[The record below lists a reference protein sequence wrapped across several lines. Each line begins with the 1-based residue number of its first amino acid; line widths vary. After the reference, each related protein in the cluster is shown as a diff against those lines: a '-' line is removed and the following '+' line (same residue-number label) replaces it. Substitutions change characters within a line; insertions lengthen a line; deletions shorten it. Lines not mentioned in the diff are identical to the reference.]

1 MKWSEICRRK
11 NLCVDFLVL
20 PILGALLLSAL
31 SVVQKLYIGAPVWRV
46 QVYYFPAVYGSIAGG
61 LVGIW
66 SRRLRQAL
74 VKQVKLQEHYLD
86 LFENASDLIQS
97 VRLDGSILYVN
108 RAWKE
113 TLGYLDHDIPSLN
126 IFDVISSADRPICRN
141 RVISLLDGAELGPI
155 EVTFQ
160 CKDGR
165 AVLLEGNISLRQDE
179 GQPHSVRG
187 IFRNISER
195 KQAEQKIHQLAYY
208 DTLTGLPNRVLLQDR
223 LIHAI
228 ADARRFSHYLA
239 VMFIDLDQFK
249 KVNDTLGHSVGDL
262 LLKDAARRLRSCLR
276 DNDTAARLGGDEFVV
291 ILSGFKQ
298 ISNLPHIARKVLDVL
313 SQPYFLAERELVV
326 SASLGI
332 SVYPQDGDNAE
343 LLMRNA
349 DMAMY
354 AAKYDHGNGYC
365 FFSEEMNKNATRQLE
380 LEEQLRHA
388 LIDQQFEVYFQPQ
401 FDWSRQKLT
410 GVEALVR
417 WNRAQGE
424 VVPPEMFIPVVESTG
439 QIVALGEWVLRQ
451 ACLQIQQ
458 LQCQLNVPLQLS
470 VNLSGRQFDDLSLI
484 YKVKKILQE
493 TNFPPEQL
501 ELEITE
507 TILMENADSARK
519 TLGQLSQQGIRLA
532 IDDFGTGYS
541 SLNYLNT
548 FPVDR
553 LKIDKSFLVNVM
565 HDDNH
570 AAIVATIISMA
581 DTLGLSV
588 IAEGVETME
597 QVSFLSDLGCQ
608 AMQGFIF
615 SEPLPRE
622 ELEEFVQKGWPF
634 QQ

>member
-1 MKWSEICRRK
+1 MKWDAICRRK
-11 NLCVDFLVL
+11 NLCIDFFVL
-20 PILGALLLSAL
+20 PILGALLLSVL
-31 SVVQKLYIGAPVWRV
+31 SIVQKLYIGAPVWRM

-74 VKQVKLQEHYLD
+74 LKQVKLQEHYLD
-86 LFENASDLIQS
+86 MFENASDLIQS

-126 IFDVISSADRPICRN
+126 IFDVITYVDRPICRN

-165 AVLLEGNISLRQDE
+165 AVLLEGNISLRQEE
-179 GQPHSVRG
+179 GQPHSIRG

-195 KQAEQKIHQLAYY
+195 KQAEHKIHQLAYY

-223 LIHAI
+223 LSHAI
-228 ADARRFSHYLA
+228 AEARRFSHYLA

-249 KVNDTLGHSVGDL
+249 KVNDSLGHSVGDQ
-262 LLKDAARRLRSCLR
+262 LLKDAARRLRSSLR

-298 ISNLPHIARKVLDVL
+298 ISNLPHISSKVLTAL

-343 LLMRNA
+343 ILMRNA

-401 FDWSRQKLT
+401 FDWSRQKVT

-417 WNRAQGE
+417 WNRVQGE
-424 VVPPEMFIPVVESTG
+424 VVPPEVFIPVVENTG

-470 VNLSGRQFDDLSLI
+470 VNLSGRQFDDLSLM
-484 YKVKKILQE
+484 YKIKKILLE
-493 TNFPPEQL
+493 TDFPPEQL

-581 DTLGLSV
+581 ETLGLSV

-597 QVSFLSDLGCQ
+597 QVSFLNDLGCQ

-615 SEPLPRE
+615 SEPLPRKQ
-622 ELEEFVQKGWPF
+622 LEAFL
-634 QQ
+634 

>member
-1 MKWSEICRRK
+1 MEWNETCRLK
-11 NLCVDFLVL
+11 NHCVDFLVL
-20 PILGALLLSAL
+20 PVLGALFLSLLS
-31 SVVQKLYIGAPVWRV
+31 VFQKLYIGAPVWRA

-66 SRRLRQAL
+66 SRRLRHAV

-113 TLGYLDHDIPSLN
+113 TLGYHENDIASLN

-141 RVISLLDGAELGPI
+141 RVIKLLDGMELGPI

-160 CKDGR
+160 CKDGC
-165 AVLLEGNISLRQDE
+165 AVLLEGNISLRQEE

-228 ADARRFSHYLA
+228 ADARRFSHHLA

-249 KVNDTLGHSVGDL
+249 RVNDTLGHSVGDL
-262 LLKDAARRLRSCLR
+262 LLKEAARRLRSSLR
-276 DNDTAARLGGDEFVV
+276 DNDTAARLGGDEFVI

-298 ISNLPHIARKVLDVL
+298 ISNIPHIAQKVLTAL
-313 SQPYFLAERELVV
+313 SQAYFLAERELVV
-326 SASLGI
+326 SASIGI

-343 LLMRNA
+343 ILMRNA

-401 FDWSRQKLT
+401 FDWSRQKVT

-417 WNRAQGE
+417 WNQSKGE
-424 VVPPEMFIPVVESTG
+424 VVPPEIFIPVVESTG

-451 ACLQIQQ
+451 ACLQVQQ
-458 LQCQLNVPLQLS
+458 LQCRINVPLQLS
-470 VNLSGRQFDDLSLI
+470 VNLSGRQFDDSSLV

-493 TNFPPEQL
+493 TDFKPEQL

-519 TLGQLSQQGIRLA
+519 TLDQLSTLGIRLA

-581 DTLGLSV
+581 ETLGLSV

-615 SEPLPRE
+615 SKPLPRR
-622 ELEEFVQKGWPF
+622 ELEAFLQQGWPL
-634 QQ
+634 

>member
-622 ELEEFVQKGWPF
+622 ELEEFLQKGWPF

>member
-165 AVLLEGNISLRQDE
+165 AVLLEGNISLRQEE